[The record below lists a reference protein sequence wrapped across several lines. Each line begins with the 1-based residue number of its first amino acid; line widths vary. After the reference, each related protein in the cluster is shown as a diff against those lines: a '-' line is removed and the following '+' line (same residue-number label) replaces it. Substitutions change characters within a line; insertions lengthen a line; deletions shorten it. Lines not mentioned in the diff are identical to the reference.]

1 MKVETVF
8 QFSPIISNWFFCTLC
23 QFFAFHF
30 ADQKPVQ
37 LDENVDDEEAE
48 PKVVKDDAKIQVH
61 NILGKVKVH

>member
-1 MKVETVF
+1 MY
-8 QFSPIISNWFFCTLC
+8 

>member
-1 MKVETVF
+1 MNLFFTHF
-8 QFSPIISNWFFCTLC
+8 IQLIFSVHSALTY